1 MCGVSTAQTTKDIPK
16 NVEYKK
22 FIERINGQW
31 KLQRVVDV
39 ERKAQSA
46 NSPDKRKSQ
55 STDNQQKNGQATV
68 EGANAMEMIEFEDDA
83 RYRVNNSTTAI
94 DSGSYRLN
102 EQHGILYMESDA
114 DDITPTEWAVAIKN
128 NTLTLTGRGNDATS
142 RYRYVYTKTKTKG
155 AK

>member
-16 NVEYKK
+16 DVAYKK

-31 KLQRVVDV
+31 KLQRVVDI
-39 ERKAQSA
+39 ERKVESA
-46 NSPDKRKSQ
+46 NSPNNRKTQKS
-55 STDNQQKNGQATV
+55 DNQKKGTETV
-68 EGANAMEMIEFEDDA
+68 EGTNAMQMIEFEDDA
-83 RYRVNNSTTAI
+83 RYRVNNSTNAI

-102 EQHGILYMESDA
+102 EQHGILYLESDS
-114 DDITPTEWAVAIKN
+114 DDITPTEWAVSIRN

-142 RYRYVYTKTKTKG
+142 RYRYVYSKSKTRA

>member
-1 MCGVSTAQTTKDIPK
+1 MCGVSTAQTTKDVPK
-16 NVEYKK
+16 DVAYTK

-39 ERKAQSA
+39 ERKASKKKGQSA
-46 NSPDKRKSQ
+46 SNE
-55 STDNQQKNGQATV
+55 QQGDQGAV
-68 EGANAMEMIEFEDDA
+68 EGNNAMQMIEFEDDA
-83 RYRVNNSTTAI
+83 RYRVNNSTNAI

-114 DDITPTEWAVAIKN
+114 DDITPTEWAVAVKN

-142 RYRYVYTKTKTKG
+142 RYKYVYTKTKTKG